1 MSPTIELTRT
11 TEAPPER
18 VFRAWTDADELS
30 RWWTTIA
37 TSDARTGGAF
47 SYGFEFADASR
58 DHTYTGTYH
67 DVTTGERV
75 SFPWQGA
82 LGETTVDVRLEPAGD
97 GTKVTLA
104 HSGWGDG
111 EQWDEAVELHEQ
123 GWSFFLDNLVAY
135 LDRGE
140 DLRLSAPMQQ
150 KVASTQ
156 KP

>member
-1 MSPTIELTRT
+1 MSRTIELTRT
-11 TEAPPER
+11 TEAPQER

-30 RWWTTIA
+30 RWWTTTA
-37 TSDARTGGAF
+37 ESDARAGGAF
-47 SYGFEFADASR
+47 SYGFEFEDASR
-58 DHTYTGTYH
+58 NHTYTGTYH
-67 DVTTGERV
+67 AVAPGERV

-82 LGETTVDVRLEPAGD
+82 LGETTVDVRLESAGER
-97 GTKVTLA
+97 TKVTLA

-140 DLRLSAPMQQ
+140 DLRREAPMGQ
-150 KVASTQ
+150 KTLAKQ
-156 KP
+156 A

>member
-1 MSPTIELTRT
+1 MSRTIELTRT

-30 RWWTTIA
+30 RWWTTTA
-37 TSDARTGGAF
+37 ESDARAGGAF
-47 SYGFEFADASR
+47 SYVFEFEDASR
-58 DHTYTGTYH
+58 NHTYTGTYH
-67 DVTTGERV
+67 EVTPGERV

-82 LGETTVDVRLEPAGD
+82 LGETIVDVRLESAGD
-97 GTKVTLA
+97 RTKVTLS

-111 EQWDEAVELHEQ
+111 GQWDEAVELHEQ

-150 KVASTQ
+150 KVVSAQQS
-156 KP
+156 